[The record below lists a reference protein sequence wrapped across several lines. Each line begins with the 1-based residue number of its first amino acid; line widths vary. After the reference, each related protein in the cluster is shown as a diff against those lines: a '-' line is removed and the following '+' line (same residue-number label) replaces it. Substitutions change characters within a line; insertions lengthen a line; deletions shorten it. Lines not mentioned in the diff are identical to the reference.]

1 MSAPNVCM
9 QPAAGAATCDFDA
22 TESDKIMVSA
32 NGAGLAGAETILI
45 FIKNTGTTAVG
56 AGADNGSTTI
66 YDSTGAAA
74 SLTSTRQSVMLE
86 GGFWYY
92 FKKSVTGGA
101 VGIDIMVKRAQGA

>member
-1 MSAPNVCM
+1 MPAPNLCNA
-9 QPAAGAATCDFDA
+9 PTTSATTCDFDA
-22 TESDKIMVSA
+22 TECDKIMVSA
-32 NGAGLAGAETILI
+32 NGVGLAGAETITI
-45 FIKNTGTTAVG
+45 FIKNTGVTAVG

-92 FKKSVTGGA
+92 FKKSVTAGN
-101 VGIDIMVKRAQGA
+101 VGIDIMQKRAQGA